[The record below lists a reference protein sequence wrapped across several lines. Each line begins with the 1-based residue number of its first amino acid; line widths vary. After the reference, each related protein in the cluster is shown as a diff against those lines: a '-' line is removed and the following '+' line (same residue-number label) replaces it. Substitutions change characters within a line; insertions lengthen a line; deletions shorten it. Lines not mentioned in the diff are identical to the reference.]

1 MIFACTDKLKASRT
15 VTYEI
20 RKGSFTPRVC
30 ACETNSA
37 AWRKFELPTTFA
49 YRYPQKSDGSSSGG
63 DYSLCGA
70 RLCLTL
76 P

>member
-1 MIFACTDKLKASRT
+1 MLAMWDGVQRI
-15 VTYEI
+15 I
-20 RKGSFTPRVC
+20 RFRVY
-30 ACETNSA
+30 
-37 AWRKFELPTTFA
+37 RVA